1 MNKLINEA
9 KKIGIDVEV
18 LVNKSDVTTINTLN
32 DTLKL
37 FQISNVKRYI
47 VKAMKD
53 NKCIKLSCEK
63 ISEVKELIKA
73 IEEILSV
80 QENSNENS
88 FCQGNVS
95 SVNEFKGNIDY
106 EIIKKDLLS
115 LNDIKEEYPLIKAI
129 EVSFEHAETYDGIK
143 NKVYDASME
152 QGDYLNSY
160 GVSITLEKDGEAKV
174 VYASYFDKEYNFEEF
189 KKYLKNKIE
198 TSLIKFNSKSIETN
212 KYKVILANNVVT
224 DLLTTF
230 VDAFYSKN
238 IAFKNSVL
246 TGKFNEKVFSD
257 KISIIEDSLNGV
269 VKEAFDSEGTLK
281 HYQEIVKNGVFV
293 KEINDLEYALKN
305 NLEPTGNAGSINNL
319 YLETGNLS
327 YEELLEKLDNGI
339 IISDVFGLHSGIDKK
354 TGNIS
359 VQAEGFEVKDRKIC
373 GGLNMIILASNIF
386 EIFGNV
392 LEVGNDLTKESISVL
407 APSILL
413 ENITITG
420 KE

>member
-9 KKIGIDVEV
+9 QKIGIDVEV
-18 LVNKSDVTTINTLN
+18 FVNKNDVTTINTLN

-53 NKCIKLSCEK
+53 NKCIKLSCEN
-63 ISEVKELIKA
+63 INNVKELISS

-80 QENSNENS
+80 QENTNDNT
-88 FCQGNVS
+88 FCKGNVS
-95 SVNEFKGNIDY
+95 LVNEFKGNIDY
-106 EIIKKDLLS
+106 EVIKKDLLS
-115 LNDIKEEYPLIKAI
+115 LNDLKNEYPSIKAI

-143 NKVYDASME
+143 NKVNNASME

-160 GVSITLEKDGEAKV
+160 GVSITLEKDGETKV
-174 VYASYFDKEYNFEEF
+174 VYASYFDKEYNFDEF
-189 KKYLKNKIE
+189 KKYLKKKIE
-198 TSLIKFNSKSIETN
+198 TSLIKFGSKSIETN
-212 KYKVILANNVVT
+212 KYKVILMNNVVT
-224 DLLTTF
+224 DILTTF
-230 VDAFYSKN
+230 VDSFSSKN

-281 HYQEIVKNGVFV
+281 KYQEIVKNGVFV

-327 YEELLEKLDNGI
+327 FEELLEKLDNGI

-359 VQAEGFEVKDRKIC
+359 VQAEGFEVRDGKIV

-386 EIFGNV
+386 EVFSNV

-407 APSILL
+407 VPSILL